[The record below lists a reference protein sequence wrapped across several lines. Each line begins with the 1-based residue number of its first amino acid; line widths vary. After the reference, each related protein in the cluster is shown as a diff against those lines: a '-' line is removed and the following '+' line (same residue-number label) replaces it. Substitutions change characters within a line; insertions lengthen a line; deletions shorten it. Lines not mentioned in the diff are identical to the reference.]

1 MLSRKKGLQEDEAAA
16 AAERE
21 GREGK
26 QFKIAF
32 LLFFEQF
39 QMF

>member
-21 GREGK
+21 GREGE